1 MATYKA
7 RICAGNGY
15 TSQEVFV
22 DGVQSSSS
30 AKARLRAMY
39 PGANISSS
47 ASFVDEYDMGRRA
60 EVERRQRE
68 EKERHA
74 EVQRQRDEQDRKMKE
89 ANSWDN
95 DTTSYSSSTTSSS
108 SYSSSSSSGDGITL
122 EGLLALAALGI
133 GGFAAFVAIMTL
145 WVFLPELL
153 LGVGAFAAF
162 KGGKAINNRGFQRNT
177 KIGMITTLAVIST
190 VLPYLGGMEAHKA
203 VEFDRNSYIEE
214 VKQDWKEFN
223 S

>member
-89 ANSWDN
+89 ANSWDSSTPSVSYS
-95 DTTSYSSSTTSSS
+95 DTSYSS
-108 SYSSSSSSGDGITL
+108 SSSSSSGDGITL

-133 GGFAAFVAIMTL
+133 GGFVAFVAIMTL

>member
-1 MATYKA
+1 MATFKA
-7 RICAGNGY
+7 QIHGGHGY
-15 TSQEVFV
+15 TNQEVLV
-22 DGVQSSSS
+22 DGVNSNSS
-30 AKARLRAMY
+30 ALNRFRAMY
-39 PGANISSS
+39 PGANISGVIQ
-47 ASFVDEYDMGRRA
+47 VDGYDIGRRA
-60 EVERRQRE
+60 EDDRRKRE
-68 EKERHA
+68 EREMQA
-74 EVQRQRDEQDRKMKE
+74 EVQRQRDERDRKINE

>member
-1 MATYKA
+1 MSKQHFSKVNIHGRNVPGATMTVIVPTTHGYCERAARAAYPFKDATYHWV
-7 RICAGNGY
+7 N
-15 TSQEVFV
+15 SWEE
-22 DGVQSSSS
+22 DDSPSWPSSSS
-30 AKARLRAMY
+30 D
-39 PGANISSS
+39 SSS
-47 ASFVDEYDMGRRA
+47 
-60 EVERRQRE
+60 
-68 EKERHA
+68 
-74 EVQRQRDEQDRKMKE
+74 
-89 ANSWDN
+89 
-95 DTTSYSSSTTSSS
+95 SSSSDSSSSSS

>member
-1 MATYKA
+1 MGTMSGTQVLEVKA
-7 RICAGNGY
+7 NTVNGAYEQLEKIYGVKDPINMREVHEGN
-15 TSQEVFV
+15 S
-22 DGVQSSSS
+22 
-30 AKARLRAMY
+30 
-39 PGANISSS
+39 
-47 ASFVDEYDMGRRA
+47 
-60 EVERRQRE
+60 
-68 EKERHA
+68 
-74 EVQRQRDEQDRKMKE
+74 
-89 ANSWDN
+89 
-95 DTTSYSSSTTSSS
+95 
-108 SYSSSSSSGDGITL
+108 SSSSSSGDGITL

>member
-1 MATYKA
+1 MTVTVPTSSSFCEEAARAAYPFKDATY
-7 RICAGNGY
+7 IWE
-15 TSQEVFV
+15 TSWEE
-22 DGVQSSSS
+22 DDSSS
-30 AKARLRAMY
+30 
-39 PGANISSS
+39 
-47 ASFVDEYDMGRRA
+47 
-60 EVERRQRE
+60 
-68 EKERHA
+68 
-74 EVQRQRDEQDRKMKE
+74 
-89 ANSWDN
+89 
-95 DTTSYSSSTTSSS
+95 SSS